1 MDEKIFK
8 NLREKMVEEQI
19 KNRGIK
25 DKKVL
30 EAMKKIPRHL
40 FVPQSEIENAY
51 EDYPLPIGEGQTIS
65 QPYIVALMTELL
77 EVKETDIVL
86 EIGTGSGYQTA
97 ILSRLANRIYTIER
111 IPILKERA
119 EKVINILDIKNVH
132 FFIGNGWNGLKEYS
146 PFDKI
151 IVTAAAESVPEE
163 LKKQLKIGGTM
174 VLPVGDFFSQFLY
187 KIIKKDE
194 KIFEKE
200 LIEAVRFVPLV
211 KG

>member
-40 FVPQSEIENAY
+40 FVPESEIENAY

-97 ILSRLANRIYTIER
+97 ILSWLANSVYTIER
-111 IPILKERA
+111 TPILKERA

-194 KIFEKE
+194 KNFEKE